1 MAKIRRRLKI
11 TSVLIALNILV
22 LFVIVIF
29 YLTRLIIYYNKEHN
43 TEVESNLIVDSII
56 EKRSYTDLDNGL
68 IYDDNTKTYTFK
80 GKVDNNYLEYS
91 GVLFRI
97 FSVNENNEVK
107 AVAENILTILYGNL
121 KNGFEKS
128 NINTWLNKST
138 INHSGIFENNLF
150 DSDKLLINT
159 TMCVDK
165 INDLT
170 KITCNKKNTQ
180 NKIGILS
187 LNDYYVS
194 GGKES
199 FLNINDTYFLNT
211 LNSEGANYYVT
222 STGDIAL
229 DNTNKKALGIRAV
242 ITISGSS
249 EIISGDGSK
258 EKPYNIETHEVKK
271 ISDAYVGNY
280 VEYSNLTFK
289 IIDRDNDKVK
299 IAQSEVVKE
308 NDKVIFKKFGSDN
321 TYSLNKD
328 NVGYYLN
335 NTYYKTLKNNKY
347 IVKNNWPTGQL
358 NSETLNYVDTYKT
371 SLSANV
377 GMLSLGDMY
386 IDEVE
391 NIFLLSKGI
400 GDAKMIDVISPE
412 KNLFGDLVTS
422 TYNLRPCL
430 YLNSNLD
437 IISGDGS
444 EKSPFVVGENNG

>member
-97 FSVNENNEVK
+97 LSVNENNEVK

-170 KITCNKKNTQ
+170 KITCNKKNNQ

-199 FLNINDTYFLNT
+199 FLNIGDTYFLNT

-258 EKPYNIETHEVKK
+258 EKPYNIETHDVKK

-280 VEYSNLTFK
+280 IKYSNLTFK

>member
-97 FSVNENNEVK
+97 LSVNENNEVK

-170 KITCNKKNTQ
+170 KITCNKKNNQ

-258 EKPYNIETHEVKK
+258 EKPYNIETHDVKK

-412 KNLFGDLVTS
+412 KNLFSDLVTS

>member
-1 MAKIRRRLKI
+1 MAKTRRRLKI
-11 TSVLIALNILV
+11 TPVLIALNILV

-97 FSVNENNEVK
+97 LSVNENNEVK
-107 AVAENILTILYGNL
+107 AVSENILTILYGNL

-187 LNDYYVS
+187 LNDYYIS

-199 FLNINDTYFLNT
+199 FLNISDTYFLNT

-258 EKPYNIETHEVKK
+258 EKPYNIETHDVKK
-271 ISDAYVGNY
+271 ISDVYIGNY

-371 SLSANV
+371 SLSANI
-377 GMLSLGDMY
+377 GMLSLGDMFV
-386 IDEVE
+386 DEVE

-400 GDAKMIDVISPE
+400 GDTKMIDVISPE

>member
-1 MAKIRRRLKI
+1 MAKTRRRLKI
-11 TSVLIALNILV
+11 TPVLIALNILV

-97 FSVNENNEVK
+97 LSVNENNEVK
-107 AVAENILTILYGNL
+107 AVSENILTILYGNL

-187 LNDYYVS
+187 LNDYYIS

-199 FLNINDTYFLNT
+199 FLNISDTYFLNT

-258 EKPYNIETHEVKK
+258 EKPYNIETHDVKK
-271 ISDAYVGNY
+271 ISDVYIGNY

-400 GDAKMIDVISPE
+400 GDTKMIDVISPE

>member
-1 MAKIRRRLKI
+1 MAKTRRRLKI
-11 TSVLIALNILV
+11 TPVLIALNILV

-97 FSVNENNEVK
+97 LSVNENNEVK
-107 AVAENILTILYGNL
+107 AVSENILTILYGNL

-187 LNDYYVS
+187 LNDYYIS

-199 FLNINDTYFLNT
+199 FLNISDIYFLNT

-258 EKPYNIETHEVKK
+258 EKPYNIETHDVKK
-271 ISDAYVGNY
+271 ISDVYIGNY

-371 SLSANV
+371 SLSANI
-377 GMLSLGDMY
+377 GMLSLGDMFV
-386 IDEVE
+386 DEVE

-400 GDAKMIDVISPE
+400 GDTKMIDVISPE

>member
-1 MAKIRRRLKI
+1 MAKTRRRLKI
-11 TSVLIALNILV
+11 TPVLIALNILV

-43 TEVESNLIVDSII
+43 TEIESNLIVDSII

-97 FSVNENNEVK
+97 LSVNENNEVK
-107 AVAENILTILYGNL
+107 AVSENILTILYGNL

-159 TMCVDK
+159 TMCVNK

-187 LNDYYVS
+187 LNDYYIS

-199 FLNINDTYFLNT
+199 FLNISDTYFLNT

-258 EKPYNIETHEVKK
+258 EKPYNIETHDVKK
-271 ISDAYVGNY
+271 ISDVYIGNY

-371 SLSANV
+371 SLSANI
-377 GMLSLGDMY
+377 GMLSLGDMFV
-386 IDEVE
+386 DEVE

-400 GDAKMIDVISPE
+400 GDTKMIDVISPE

>member
-97 FSVNENNEVK
+97 LSVNENNEVK

-199 FLNINDTYFLNT
+199 FLNIGDTYFLNT